1 MKVCFE
7 TFGCRLNRAEALAEE
22 AQYLARGW
30 ERTESHADAQLVVVR
45 GCSVTARA
53 QRDCEHLIDHIRRK
67 YPTKRVIVTGCLPS
81 ADKGYFLKGVGS
93 SRVNLGSSRVSLGS
107 ARVNVNSKS
116 TLNDPNSTLK
126 DPKSTLSDPN
136 PTLKGPIP
144 TRTARAYLKIQDG
157 CASRCAFCIVP
168 QFRGSSRSVAW
179 DEVLDTSKRFIDA
192 GYHEIVVTGCNL
204 AQYNADGRR
213 LPELV
218 DALAS
223 LSPDCRIRLSSV
235 EPGPVALDVVPA
247 MAQHANVCRFLHIP
261 VQTGSARI
269 LAAMRRPYSVHQV
282 DELIHAATK
291 AMPNLG
297 LGCDM
302 MTGFPDETDN
312 DQLAT
317 LGFLRRHPFTKA
329 HVFPYSERPGT
340 VAAALPGVV
349 PKPVRSARAHEIA
362 NLMDEKRT
370 LYAKRFRGH
379 DVEVVVEDEKSI
391 AGWTSEYLWCRVGE
405 EKPGAFAFG
414 RNGRKLKRKDLVR
427 IRVKESDGH
436 MLTGDPV

>member
-1 MKVCFE
+1 MNVAFQ
-7 TFGCRLNRAEALAEE
+7 TFGCRLNRAEALDHE
-22 AQYLARGW
+22 ARLLAKGHVVVPLNGA
-30 ERTESHADAQLVVVR
+30 TPPDLIVVR
-45 GCSVTARA
+45 GCSVTAKA
-53 QRDCEHLIDHIRRK
+53 ERDCRK
-67 YPTKRVIVTGCLPS
+67 AIARLRSRFPSARIEITGCLANPTITQS
-81 ADKGYFLKGVGS
+81 HNYQIPQS
-93 SRVNLGSSRVSLGS
+93 
-107 ARVNVNSKS
+107 
-116 TLNDPNSTLK
+116 
-126 DPKSTLSDPN
+126 PN
-136 PTLKGPIP
+136 PIP
-144 TRTARAYLKIQDG
+144 LRTARAYLKIQDG
-157 CASRCAFCIVP
+157 CSGRCAFCIVP